1 MRKHSLH
8 GNRLMHHRSV
18 LAALAILLGAAG
30 CKGGHHFEPPNRQVQ
45 VEQADSAFSPAL
57 FDTIHWASDSLR
69 LFVGNNTF
77 AAECRKCH
85 GYLGE
90 GNTDYDRVHDIQPPS
105 LVRPNWPYANDMAA
119 VRRIIFTGHAGMPTW
134 GVAGITPRE
143 IDATAFY
150 ILHSLRTDVLS
161 GDTAP

>member
-1 MRKHSLH
+1 
-8 GNRLMHHRSV
+8 MHHRTA
-18 LAALAILLGAAG
+18 LAAVGLLLLAAG
-30 CKGGHHFEPPNRQVQ
+30 CKGGHHFEPPNRQKQ
-45 VEQADSAFSPAL
+45 VEQADSLYSPAL
-57 FDTIHWASDSLR
+57 FDSIHWASDSLR

-90 GNTDYDRVHDIQPPS
+90 GNTDYDRVHGIQPPS
-105 LVRPNWPYANDMAA
+105 LVRRNWPFDNDLTTL
-119 VRRIIFTGHAGMPTW
+119 RQIIFTGHANMPTW

-150 ILHSLRTDVLS
+150 ILHSLRPDVMT